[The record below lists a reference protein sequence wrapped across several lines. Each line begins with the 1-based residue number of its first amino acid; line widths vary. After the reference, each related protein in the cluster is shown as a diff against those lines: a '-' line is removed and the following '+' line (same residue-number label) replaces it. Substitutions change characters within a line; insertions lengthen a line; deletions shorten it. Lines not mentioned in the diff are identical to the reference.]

1 VVLFTETLDDAIP
14 QNHPI
19 RLLDRCLD
27 EMDWTL
33 WENRYDGRRGQPP
46 IHPRLVAGCILYGL
60 MRGLRTTRALEDA
73 TTNRLD
79 FMWFLERR
87 TIDHSTFADFQVEF
101 KKELKDLNRQIS
113 RIVCEGWIA
122 ALLELVVDGTRMRA
136 NSAYMSTGTD
146 FRPSNPANRPDPT
159 QPVAPDQWSKLPRH
173 NKRLA
178 KPAFVYD
185 SEKNVYY
192 CPMGKPLVFTSN
204 GADTDSYTCPG
215 KTDCPLANE
224 CVKGKAGHRKITRD
238 SHQHLRD
245 KVGRRMAAET
255 GMKIYK
261 KRAPVVEGV
270 FGVIKHAMGVRR
282 FLLRGLEKARAEW
295 TWVCT
300 AFNLKKLLRIW
311 ALNPPG
317 AGA

>member
-1 VVLFTETLDDAIP
+1 MDGKWAQPPAPRHQVVLFTETLDDAIP

-27 EMDWTL
+27 TVDWTL
-33 WENRYDGRRGQPP
+33 WENRHDGRRGQPP
-46 IHPRLVAGCILYGL
+46 IHPRLAAGCILYGL
-60 MRGLRTTRALEDA
+60 MRNLRTTRTLEDA
-73 TTNRLD
+73 TANRLG
-79 FMWFLERR
+79 FLWLLERR
-87 TIDHSTFADFQVEF
+87 TIDRSTFADFRVEF
-101 KKELKDLNRQIS
+101 
-113 RIVCEGWIA
+113 
-122 ALLELVVDGTRMRA
+122 
-136 NSAYMSTGTD
+136 
-146 FRPSNPANRPDPT
+146 
-159 QPVAPDQWSKLPRH
+159 
-173 NKRLA
+173 
-178 KPAFVYD
+178 
-185 SEKNVYY
+185 
-192 CPMGKPLVFTSN
+192 
-204 GADTDSYTCPG
+204 

-238 SHQHLRD
+238 SYQHLRD
-245 KVGRRMAAET
+245 KVGRRMATEA

-282 FLLRGLEKARAEW
+282 FLLRGLEKVRTEW

-317 AGA
+317 GGA

>member
-1 VVLFTETLDDAIP
+1 LIT
-14 QNHPI
+14 
-19 RLLDRCLD
+19 
-27 EMDWTL
+27 
-33 WENRYDGRRGQPP
+33 RR
-46 IHPRLVAGCILYGL
+46 
-60 MRGLRTTRALEDA
+60 
-73 TTNRLD
+73 
-79 FMWFLERR
+79 
-87 TIDHSTFADFQVEF
+87 
-101 KKELKDLNRQIS
+101 S
-113 RIVCEGWIA
+113 RISAGENLQYI
-122 ALLELVVDGTRMRA
+122 EEEKIE
-136 NSAYMSTGTD
+136 AYMPTGTD

-185 SEKNVYY
+185 NEKNVYY
-192 CPMGKPLVFTSN
+192 CPMGKPLVFASN
-204 GADTDSYTCPG
+204 GADSDSYTCPG

-245 KVGRRMAAET
+245 KVGRRTAGEA

-261 KRAPVVEGV
+261 KRAPAVEGV

-282 FLLRGLEKARAEW
+282 FLLRGLEKVRTEW

-311 ALNPPG
+311 AMNPPG

>member
-1 VVLFTETLDDAIP
+1 
-14 QNHPI
+14 
-19 RLLDRCLD
+19 
-27 EMDWTL
+27 
-33 WENRYDGRRGQPP
+33 
-46 IHPRLVAGCILYGL
+46 
-60 MRGLRTTRALEDA
+60 
-73 TTNRLD
+73 
-79 FMWFLERR
+79 
-87 TIDHSTFADFQVEF
+87 VEF

-136 NSAYMSTGTD
+136 NSAYMPTGTD

-192 CPMGKPLVFTSN
+192 CPMGRTLGVSSKGNDNTQY
-204 GADTDSYTCPG
+204 ACPG
-215 KTDCPLANE
+215 RTECPLANE
-224 CVKGKAGHRKITRD
+224 CVKGKAGHRKIARD

-245 KVGRRMAAET
+245 KVGRRMAAEA

-282 FLLRGLEKARAEW
+282 FLLRGLEKVRTEW

-311 ALNPPG
+311 AMNPPG